1 MAGTDILLI
10 DAYSQIFRCFYAIR
24 ALSNS
29 KGQATN
35 AIFAFTKLMLKI
47 HSDYPTAYGAFILD
61 CGKPAFRLELAPDY
75 KANRPP
81 MPEEL
86 REQIPVIEE
95 IAKAFGWPMIVQE
108 GYEADDLLAAIATE
122 FDDKTVKFIS
132 ADKDLA
138 QIISDRVE
146 MLVPA
151 FKGGGFTV
159 RGRQEAI
166 EKFDVTPEQMVDYLA
181 LIGDNSDNIP
191 GLPGVG
197 PKTAAKLIKEHGSI
211 ANMLANPE
219 AIDNPKI
226 RQKVEENTELLEK
239 NIKLITLKTD
249 VPDKPWGALDS
260 LSRKEPDWD
269 KIRAVCEEM
278 ELRSILKELPEKTD
292 NTDLFTQTPQAPAKA
307 EKVIDGKPQKFAP
320 DLFGED

>member
-1 MAGTDILLI
+1 MPETDILLI
-10 DAYSQIFRCFYAIR
+10 DAYSQIYRCFYAIR

-47 HSDYPTAYGAFILD
+47 HSDYPTVYGAFILD

-75 KANRPP
+75 KGNRPP
-81 MPEEL
+81 MPDEL
-86 REQIPVIEE
+86 REQIPVLEE
-95 IAKAFGWPMIVQE
+95 IARAFGWPMIVQK
-108 GYEADDLLAAIATE
+108 GYEADDLLAAIAVE

-138 QIISDRVE
+138 QIISERVE

-151 FKGGGFTV
+151 FKGGGFTL

-166 EKFDVTPEQMVDYLA
+166 DKFNVTPEQMVDYLA
-181 LIGDNSDNIP
+181 LIGDSSDNIP
-191 GLPGVG
+191 GLQGVG
-197 PKTAAKLIKEHGSI
+197 PKTAAKLINEHGSI

-219 AIDNPKI
+219 IIDNPKI
-226 RQKVEENTELLEK
+226 RQKVEDNVELLEK
-239 NIKLITLKTD
+239 NNKLITLKVD
-249 VPDKPWGALDS
+249 VPDKPWGALDT

-269 KIRAVCEEM
+269 KIRTICEDM
-278 ELRSILKELPEKTD
+278 ELKSILRELPEGNSTADLFAANPTPPPKAKKEVD
-292 NTDLFTQTPQAPAKA
+292 NT
-307 EKVIDGKPQKFAP
+307 PQKFAP
-320 DLFGED
+320 DLFGDN

>member
-1 MAGTDILLI
+1 MEPENKGEIGIAQWHVPTRKSPWGKALTN
-10 DAYSQIFRCFYAIR
+10 FRI
-24 ALSNS
+24 
-29 KGQATN
+29 G
-35 AIFAFTKLMLKI
+35 
-47 HSDYPTAYGAFILD
+47 
-61 CGKPAFRLELAPDY
+61 
-75 KANRPP
+75 
-81 MPEEL
+81 
-86 REQIPVIEE
+86 
-95 IAKAFGWPMIVQE
+95 
-108 GYEADDLLAAIATE
+108 LAAIATE

-138 QIISDRVE
+138 QIISERVE

-151 FKGGGFTV
+151 FKGGGFTL

-166 EKFDVTPEQMVDYLA
+166 EKFEVTPEQMVDYLA

-226 RQKVEENTELLEK
+226 REKVAENAELLEK

-260 LSRKEPDWD
+260 LARKEPDWD
-269 KIRAVCEEM
+269 KIRSVCEEM
-278 ELRSILKELPEKTD
+278 ELKSILKELPETTD
-292 NTDLFTQTPQAPAKA
+292 HGDLFSSAPPAPL
-307 EKVIDGKPQKFAP
+307 EKCWWTEGAHTS
-320 DLFGED
+320 

>member
-1 MAGTDILLI
+1 MPGTDILLI

-47 HSDYPTAYGAFILD
+47 HSDYPTAYGAFIMD

-81 MPEEL
+81 MPDEL
-86 REQIPVIEE
+86 REQIPVLEE
-95 IAKAFGWPMIVQE
+95 LARAFGWPMIVQE
-108 GYEADDLLAAIATE
+108 GYEADDLLAAIAAE

-138 QIISDRVE
+138 QIISERVE
-146 MLVPA
+146 MLCPA
-151 FKGGGFTV
+151 FKGGGFTL

-166 EKFDVTPEQMVDYLA
+166 EKFNVTPEQMVDYLA
-181 LIGDNSDNIP
+181 LIGDSSDNIP
-191 GLPGVG
+191 GLQGVG
-197 PKTAAKLIKEHGSI
+197 PKTAAKLINDHGSI
-211 ANMLANPE
+211 ANMMANPE
-219 AIDNPKI
+219 EIANPKI
-226 RQKVEENTELLEK
+226 REKVQNNAELLEK

-249 VPDKPWGALDS
+249 VPDKPWGGLDT
-260 LSRKEPDWD
+260 LSRKEPDWE
-269 KIRAVCEEM
+269 KIRTICEEM
-278 ELRSILKELPEKTD
+278 ELRSILKELPDE
-292 NTDLFTQTPQAPAKA
+292 NGSNDLFAQTPAPPRAAKKK
-307 EKVIDGKPQKFAP
+307 EDNKPQKFAP
-320 DLFGED
+320 DLFGDN

>member
-47 HSDYPTAYGAFILD
+47 HSDYPTAYGAFIMD

-81 MPEEL
+81 MPDEL
-86 REQIPVIEE
+86 REQIPVLEE
-95 IAKAFGWPMIVQE
+95 LARAFGWPMIVQE
-108 GYEADDLLAAIATE
+108 GYEADDLLAAIAAE

-138 QIISDRVE
+138 QIISERVE
-146 MLVPA
+146 MLCPA
-151 FKGGGFTV
+151 FKGGGFTL
-159 RGRQEAI
+159 RGRKEAI
-166 EKFDVTPEQMVDYLA
+166 EKFNVTPEQMVDYLA
-181 LIGDNSDNIP
+181 LIGDSSDNIP
-191 GLPGVG
+191 GLQGVG
-197 PKTAAKLIKEHGSI
+197 PKTAAKLINEHGAI

-219 AIDNPKI
+219 IIANPKI
-226 RQKVEENTELLEK
+226 RQKVQDNVELLEK

-249 VPDKPWGALDS
+249 VPDKPWGGLDT
-260 LSRKEPDWD
+260 LGRKEPDWD
-269 KIRAVCEEM
+269 KIRTICEDM
-278 ELRSILKELPEKTD
+278 ELKSILKELPVG
-292 NTDLFTQTPQAPAKA
+292 NSSNDLFAQAPASLPVTKK
-307 EKVIDGKPQKFAP
+307 EDDNKPEKFAP
-320 DLFGED
+320 DLFGDK

>member
-1 MAGTDILLI
+1 MPGTDILLI
-10 DAYSQIFRCFYAIR
+10 DAYSQIYRCFYAIR

-47 HSDYPTAYGAFILD
+47 YSDYPTAYGAFILD

-81 MPEEL
+81 MPDEL
-86 REQIPVIEE
+86 REQIPVLEE
-95 IAKAFGWPMIVQE
+95 IARAFGWPMIVRE
-108 GYEADDLLAAIATE
+108 GYEADDLLAAIAAE

-138 QIISDRVE
+138 QIISERVE

-151 FKGGGFTV
+151 FKGGGFTL
-159 RGRQEAI
+159 RGRQETI
-166 EKFDVTPEQMVDYLA
+166 DKFDVTPEQMVDYLA
-181 LIGDNSDNIP
+181 LIGDSSDNIP

-197 PKTAAKLIKEHGSI
+197 PKTAAKLINEHGSI

-226 RQKVEENTELLEK
+226 RQKVEDNAELLEK
-239 NIKLITLKTD
+239 NIKLITLKID
-249 VPDKPWGALDS
+249 VPDKPWSGLDT
-260 LSRKEPDWD
+260 LTRKEPDWD
-269 KIRAVCEEM
+269 KIRTICEAM
-278 ELRSILKELPEKTD
+278 ELKSILRELPEETGS
-292 NTDLFTQTPQAPAKA
+292 TDLFAQPRTLPAETRKEVA
-307 EKVIDGKPQKFAP
+307 DKPQKFAP
-320 DLFGED
+320 DLFGDS

>member
-10 DAYSQIFRCFYAIR
+10 DAYSQIFRSFYAIR

-47 HSDYPTAYGAFILD
+47 HSDYPTTYGAFILD

-81 MPEEL
+81 MPDEL
-86 REQIPVIEE
+86 REQIPVLEE
-95 IAKAFGWPMIVQE
+95 IARAFGWPMIVQK
-108 GYEADDLLAAIATE
+108 GYEADDLLAAIAVE

-151 FKGGGFTV
+151 FKGGGFTL

-166 EKFDVTPEQMVDYLA
+166 EKFNVTPEQMVDYLA
-181 LIGDNSDNIP
+181 LIGDSSDNIP

-197 PKTAAKLIKEHGSI
+197 PKTAAKLINEHGSI

-219 AIDNPKI
+219 AIENPKL
-226 RQKVEENTELLEK
+226 RQKVEDNVELLEK

-249 VPDKPWGALDS
+249 VPDKPWGTLDS
-260 LSRKEPDWD
+260 LARKEPDWD
-269 KIRAVCEEM
+269 KIRNICEEM
-278 ELRSILKELPEKTD
+278 ELKSILKELPETTD
-292 NTDLFTQTPQAPAKA
+292 SGDLFSSAPAVPVKTK
-307 EKVIDGKPQKFAP
+307 KVIDNKPQKFAP
-320 DLFGED
+320 DLFGEN